1 MTNVE
6 LFVQK
11 IFGVDLT
18 EKQLHFQNTSDR
30 TLWYKVKYA
39 TRTMYV
45 PGMNVLRINPM
56 ELDRFIG
63 YVDSVLHFGLDSP
76 MYKWDNLNL
85 YEYHGEE
92 EVEAGLRLLIGNY
105 SHALMGVDI
114 ETRDVSW
121 DNNKLL
127 AIGFAVDD
135 NTCLAFYDIPQH
147 LYPLLEQALNMP
159 GATYV
164 WHNGKFDCEHLWYTC
179 RIKAHVD
186 EDTMLKHYVQIS
198 EKKGSHGLKDL
209 GPIYLQ
215 APQWDDELDA
225 YKKKWCREHKIKI
238 ADFKYDMIPTNILI
252 PYMQR
257 DCIATRRLLTVF
269 EQLKEEGTD
278 WIYRQL
284 IKASNTFRCIEC
296 NGATV
301 DQEHLATLDKE
312 LSADLQA
319 ATDDVNE
326 SIAYFWNPVAYSQ
339 ETGAKYKEEFSL
351 KSPKQLKWLLSKATG
366 MQLESTDA
374 ATIDKLVE
382 IAEEG
387 VVKFD
392 QHTIKLLEGIKRS
405 RKASKYLDTY
415 VIGIRNVLCSDGKV
429 RANYNLHGTETGR
442 LSSSNPNAQNIPRD
456 KKIKNIFKAPKG
468 YKLVQLDYSQCI
480 AKGTRVNGVPIEQHS
495 NAVYKGVSIVGTI
508 TTKRG
513 YTVVCTPDHK
523 ILTDTGWKEAS
534 KLTEQDYI
542 ALQSEDTDCVDQS
555 ALYRFEGFWVGD
567 GAFNGNNATIS
578 VARKGKYEGGVRT
591 IITAA
596 GFKVGYESKTSLG
609 VKCGNTKYVN
619 YLLERY
625 NKKCL
630 RIPEDLEYYENRSKL
645 ASFLGGLFDA
655 DGTVVTSTISVAT
668 AQYQFAQDIQR
679 CLLYFGVMSTI
690 TKEHG
695 GYNFVEGGK
704 DYWRVQISDAYS
716 INQFNNL
723 IGFSLQEKR
732 EKVL

>member
-30 TLWYKVKYA
+30 TLWYKVKHA

-63 YVDSVLHFGLDSP
+63 FVDSLLHFGIDSP
-76 MYKWDNLNL
+76 MYRWDNLNL

-92 EVEAGLRLLIGNY
+92 EVEAGLRLLMGNY

-135 NTCLAFYDIPQH
+135 DTCLAFYDIPQH
-147 LYPLLEQALNMP
+147 LYPLLEKALNMP
-159 GATYV
+159 GATYA

-179 RIKAHVD
+179 SIKAHVD

-198 EKKGSHGLKDL
+198 EKKGSHGLKEL

-225 YKKKWCREHKIKI
+225 YKKKWCRERKIKI

-284 IKASNTFRCIEC
+284 IRASNTFRCIEC

-301 DQEHLATLDKE
+301 DQEHLAMLDKE

-392 QHTIKLLEGIKRS
+392 PHTIKLLEGIKRS

-415 VIGIRNVLCSDGKV
+415 VTGIRNVLCSDGKV

-468 YKLVQLDYSQCI
+468 YKLVQLDYSQ
-480 AKGTRVNGVPIEQHS
+480 AELRV
-495 NAVYKGVSIVGTI
+495 
-508 TTKRG
+508 
-513 YTVVCTPDHK
+513 
-523 ILTDTGWKEAS
+523 
-534 KLTEQDYI
+534 
-542 ALQSEDTDCVDQS
+542 
-555 ALYRFEGFWVGD
+555 
-567 GAFNGNNATIS
+567 
-578 VARKGKYEGGVRT
+578 
-591 IITAA
+591 
-596 GFKVGYESKTSLG
+596 LG
-609 VKCGNTKYVN
+609 VLSNDPFLIKSYIEDKDLHANVAEEIFGPDFTKEQRTQCKTIN
-619 YLLERY
+619 FG
-625 NKKCL
+625 
-630 RIPEDLEYYENRSKL
+630 KL
-645 ASFLGGLFDA
+645 A
-655 DGTVVTSTISVAT
+655 
-668 AQYQFAQDIQR
+668 
-679 CLLYFGVMSTI
+679 
-690 TKEHG
+690 
-695 GYNFVEGGK
+695 
-704 DYWRVQISDAYS
+704 
-716 INQFNNL
+716 
-723 IGFSLQEKR
+723 
-732 EKVL
+732 

>member
-1 MTNVE
+1 MTHVE

-30 TLWYKVKYA
+30 TLWYKVKHA

-63 YVDSVLHFGLDSP
+63 FVDSLLHFGIDSP
-76 MYKWDNLNL
+76 MYRWDNLNL

-135 NTCLAFYDIPQH
+135 DTCLAFYDIPQH
-147 LYPLLEQALNMP
+147 LYPLLEKALNMP
-159 GATYV
+159 GATYA

-179 RIKAHVD
+179 SIKAHVD

-198 EKKGSHGLKDL
+198 EKKGSHGLKEL

-225 YKKKWCREHKIKI
+225 YKKKWCRERKIKI

-284 IKASNTFRCIEC
+284 IRASNTFRCIEC

-301 DQEHLATLDKE
+301 DQEHLAMLDKE

-319 ATDDVNE
+319 ATEDVNE
-326 SIAYFWNPVAYSQ
+326 SIAYFWNPVAYSK

-415 VIGIRNVLCSDGKV
+415 VTGIRNVLCSDGKV

-468 YKLVQLDYSQCI
+468 YKLVQLDYSQAELRVLGVLSNDPFLIKSYIDDKDLHANVAEEIFGPDFTKEQRTQCKTINFGI
-480 AKGTRVNGVPIEQHS
+480 AYGRGAGAIAQAFHMPKAEAQKIIDDWFKAMPKVKEYIQGQRAAARRGERQQTMFGRVRHYVINDENMFHVENEYINTPIQSIASDMTLFSLMEINDWLIKEGLYDPWDADNSDVRIAITVHD
-495 NAVYKGVSIVGTI
+495 SIVLEV
-508 TTKRG
+508 R
-513 YTVVCTPDHK
+513 D
-523 ILTDTGWKEAS
+523 D
-534 KLTEQDYI
+534 D
-542 ALQSEDTDCVDQS
+542 ALVEH
-555 ALYRFEGFWVGD
+555 
-567 GAFNGNNATIS
+567 
-578 VARKGKYEGGVRT
+578 VARKCQEVMAGTPQKYIENCPLPFKADAEIGYSWGK
-591 IITAA
+591 
-596 GFKVGYESKTSLG
+596 
-609 VKCGNTKYVN
+609 
-619 YLLERY
+619 LE
-625 NKKCL
+625 
-630 RIPEDLEYYENRSKL
+630 E
-645 ASFLGGLFDA
+645 F
-655 DGTVVTSTISVAT
+655 
-668 AQYQFAQDIQR
+668 
-679 CLLYFGVMSTI
+679 
-690 TKEHG
+690 
-695 GYNFVEGGK
+695 
-704 DYWRVQISDAYS
+704 
-716 INQFNNL
+716 
-723 IGFSLQEKR
+723 
-732 EKVL
+732 